1 MVSIKERRDFFKL
14 ELRVETPSV
23 ILDNIKVDF
32 KGIELYS
39 EDEENTIEIKNRRF
53 VVEKSKTLEG
63 FRILLFILNE
73 GEELEERIDYL
84 FDEEYKINKLDLTI
98 KDKNKEYSSYK
109 INEDSFE
116 QVKGKQVDVEISEE
130 VTKALDVLS
139 RYALEYFGMSAESAA
154 DMFYDNIKKDEQLI
168 NTLNNVS
175 NIAID

>member
-14 ELRVETPSV
+14 ELIVETPSV
-23 ILDNIKVDF
+23 ILDNINVDF

-53 VVEKSKTLEG
+53 VIEKSKTLEG
-63 FRILLFILNE
+63 FRVLLFILNE

-84 FDEEYKINKLDLTI
+84 FDEEYQITKLDLTI
-98 KDKNKEYSSYK
+98 KDKNKKYSYK

-116 QVKGKQVDVEISEE
+116 QVEGKQVDIEISEE
-130 VTKALDVLS
+130 VTKSLDVLS
-139 RYALEYFGMSAESAA
+139 RYALEDFGISSEAAAEI
-154 DMFYDNIKKDEQLI
+154 FYRNIKEDENLI

-175 NIAID
+175 NIIID